1 MDASTIINA
10 AGAAAG
16 GPVGIALSLASQF
29 APGIVQYF
37 TGSEK
42 AAAVAGK
49 VLDIAQVVTGA
60 PTADAA
66 AAMIAADPAK
76 QLEFQQSVLAAETD
90 LAKAQYADMASARHL
105 QEVALQQDDLFSKR
119 FIYMFAAAW
128 SVFTMLY
135 ATLVTFYTPAT
146 AEGKGIAQTV
156 LGFLLGTAVASIFSY
171 FYGSTKGSAEKTR
184 MLAAATK

>member
-1 MDASTIINA
+1 MDASTLISA

-16 GPVGIALSLASQF
+16 GPIGLALSLASQF
-29 APGIVQYF
+29 APSIVQYF

-66 AAMIAADPAK
+66 AAIITADPAK
-76 QLEFQQSVLAAETD
+76 ALEFQQSVMAAETD
-90 LAKAQYADMASARHL
+90 IAKAQFADIASARHM

-119 FIYMFAAAW
+119 FVYYFAAAW
-128 SVFTMLY
+128 SLFTMLY
-135 ATLVTFYTPAT
+135 IMAITFWPPET
-146 AEGKGIAQTV
+146 ESGKAIANTV
-156 LGFLLGTAVASIFSY
+156 LGFLLGTAVASIFAY

-184 MLAAATK
+184 LLAAATK